1 MYRERKKIK
10 KNVGWERTA
19 FQEIRL
25 NPFTDQYL
33 KNAFIT
39 ANVLS
44 KIMDMGQQSKSKGN

>member
-1 MYRERKKIK
+1 MERKKI
-10 KNVGWERTA
+10 NIGWEGIA

-33 KNAFIT
+33 KNTFIV

-44 KIMDMGQQSKSKGN
+44 KIMDMGQQLKSKGS